1 MAFDGLGPRPRNGL
15 SLCAGA
21 GGLDLGLQLAEPG
34 FETRCYV
41 ESDEYPVDQ
50 LVAAQR
56 AGYMA
61 PAPIWDDVKTFDGR
75 PWRGLIDTIL
85 AGYPCQPFSAAGK
98 RLGEDDERHLWP
110 DVARIIREVGPRWVF
125 LENVAGHISLGLE
138 TVLRELREMGFDVA
152 AQPFS
157 AAEVGAPHERLR
169 IFVVAYNKDNCRRL
183 YEGRRGQGK
192 GEFDPAGA
200 SGARAVVDSAGGGWR
215 ARGDASL
222 ARRSGHPDR
231 ASEALGDTIG
241 RSGELRRE
249 PGDVRSE
256 GAGAQIS
263 WTFSTG
269 RKFGPAGTDFSDSK
283 GADWWREFAQE
294 RTRSGRPGPA
304 RIRPGS
310 ALANGIRAGLEEHAG
325 DGDRGHEP
333 GRIDAA
339 EAGPTCARGTYL
351 FPPAPGDAAAWA
363 DLIQA
368 APDLAPALSRR
379 GIIYASAIHLAALLD
394 TNAPDPG
401 ELGSGSVAEAGQ
413 LSEVAEEAAEILA
426 WASAESSVCRA
437 SYGMAARTRA
447 LKLLGNGV
455 CPLAASNA
463 FRNLARDLG
472 LAPLDLG
479 TFIRSGQLRA
489 A

>member
-169 IFVVAYNKDNCRRL
+169 IFIVAYNKDNCRRL
-183 YEGRRGQGK
+183 YEGRRSQGK
-192 GEFDPAGA
+192 GAFDPAGA
-200 SGARAVVDSAGGGWR
+200 SDDMEDAVSARTWGGCWPLGEQGWNAVEG
-215 ARGDASL
+215 RGKSL
-222 ARRSGHPDR
+222 RH
-231 ASEALGDTIG
+231 TH
-241 RSGELRRE
+241 GEDG
-249 PGDVRSE
+249 PN
-256 GAGAQIS
+256 
-263 WTFSTG
+263 
-269 RKFGPAGTDFSDSK
+269 KFGPAGTDFSDSK